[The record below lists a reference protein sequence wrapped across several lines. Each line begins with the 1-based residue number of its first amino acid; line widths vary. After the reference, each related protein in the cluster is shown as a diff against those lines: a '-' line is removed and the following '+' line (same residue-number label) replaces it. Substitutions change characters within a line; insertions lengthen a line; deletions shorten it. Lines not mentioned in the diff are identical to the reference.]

1 MSTRSTSLPKHLHD
15 AVVRWREAFIPDYDF
30 LLDNWDKH
38 FPNDPRFELCAY
50 RQLGMCTEIECGEL
64 KGKPKANRA
73 CEMVP
78 EQAHHLLGAIRAQ
91 ASTEFGSI
99 QQHRLTL
106 ARAQDEEEQFWI
118 LRMMAEELRHGYQML
133 HLLAE
138 DDWSSVSKEDST
150 QMIEEILSMT
160 TGSHLLGAFN
170 IDFDSFVDNVVFCAL
185 IDRVGKYQLTMQ
197 RQSAYQPM
205 AESMPQMLREE
216 AFHLAA
222 GVVPLRRWVTSAARD
237 EGFFTMDMLQRALNK
252 WMPRGLEMFGDERG
266 GGTNVRL
273 GLKPMKNAE
282 AQRQY
287 REEVEKV
294 VRDLNLRYLRA
305 RLPQLSLAEAPKTL
319 DRLVGAPQKSTPETA
334 SQGADTSY
342 GSLAGEFNPQAGVR
356 PEDLLRVPDSG
367 FMRRRGVPAFQRV
380 GTAGEVYGDL
390 QAYLHHLAAVLP
402 EAYRSGRDYKDYV
415 DALGKVQRGEM
426 TAEAAAAHMPALRR
440 VGGACPC
447 SKSVRW
453 VIDAAPAIDAP
464 PGQAPGSPAAAGS
477 RDASPA
483 PPAAAGA

>member
-1 MSTRSTSLPKHLHD
+1 MSTRSTSLPKSLHD
-15 AVVRWREAFIPDYDF
+15 AVVKWREAFIPDYDF

-50 RQLGMCTEIECGEL
+50 RQLGMCTEIECGDL

-138 DDWSSVSKEDST
+138 DDWSSVSKDSST
-150 QMIEEILSMT
+150 EMIEEILSMT

-252 WMPRGLEMFGDERG
+252 WLPRGLEMFGDERG

-282 AQRQY
+282 AQQQY

-305 RLPQLSLAEAPKTL
+305 RLPQLSLAEAPKLL
-319 DRLVGAPQKSTPETA
+319 DRLI
-334 SQGADTSY
+334 
-342 GSLAGEFNPQAGVR
+342 AGEHDPEARRGSVR
-356 PEDLLRVPDSG
+356 PEDLLRVPDSR
-367 FMRRRGVPAFQRV
+367 FLRRRGVPAFQLV
-380 GTAGEVYGDL
+380 GTAGEIHADL
-390 QAYLHHLAAVLP
+390 PSYLRHLAAVLP
-402 EAYRSGRDYKDYV
+402 EAYRAGRDYKDYV
-415 DALGKVQRGEM
+415 DALAKVQRGEM
-426 TAEAAAAHMPALRR
+426 TAEAAASQMPALRR

-453 VIDAAPAIDAP
+453 VIDAPATA
-464 PGQAPGSPAAAGS
+464 
-477 RDASPA
+477 
-483 PPAAAGA
+483 